1 MLGTFLCLTLLNT
14 YTHERSVNMKT
25 LTLLALGSL
34 LFLAGCG
41 SSSDSV
47 ESDTAGDVNFR
58 VTFTTT
64 WNGTDFPTNYPSN
77 AHWSPLVGT
86 VHNEQ
91 VIFWAPN
98 DQPATAG
105 IKSMAETGSTSAFDS
120 EIQTAKAAG
129 YSQGRI
135 QASGIS
141 SGSGSTSIE
150 FSTSDTYPLLTLTSM
165 VAPSPDWF
173 VGVHGLALQDE
184 EGEWIETQ
192 TINLEIYD
200 AGTDDGVQFTSAN
213 SDTSS
218 QNLSI
223 SLLSSDRADTDI
235 ENGQHFSSGKY
246 VGTLLIEKI

>member
-1 MLGTFLCLTLLNT
+1 MAD
-14 YTHERSVNMKT
+14 HMKT
-25 LTLLALGSL
+25 LTLLALSSL
-34 LFLAGCG
+34 LILSGCG
-41 SSSDSV
+41 SSSDTI
-47 ESDTAGDVNFR
+47 ESDTTGDTSFR
-58 VTFTTT
+58 VTFTTQ
-64 WNGTDFPTNYPSN
+64 WNAADFPTNYPGN

-91 VIFWAPN
+91 VVFWAPN

-105 IKSMAETGSTSAFDS
+105 IKSMAETGNTSAFDT
-120 EIQTAKAAG
+120 EIQSAKASG

-135 QASGIS
+135 QASGIG

-184 EGEWIETQ
+184 DGEWIETQ

-200 AGTDDGVQFTSAN
+200 AGTDDGAQFTSAN

-218 QNLSI
+218 QNYAI
-223 SLLSSDRADTDI
+223 TLLSSERADTDI
-235 ENGQHFSSGKY
+235 EAGQHFESGKY